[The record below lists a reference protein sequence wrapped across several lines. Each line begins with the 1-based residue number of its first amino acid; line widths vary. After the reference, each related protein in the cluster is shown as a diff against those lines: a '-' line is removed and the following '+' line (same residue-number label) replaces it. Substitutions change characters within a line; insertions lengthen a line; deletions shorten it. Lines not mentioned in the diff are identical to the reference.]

1 MMTQT
6 PPDGKRPP
14 DTYSVHWNRAGLA
27 LARWQ
32 VQKARFIRLR
42 RLSGW
47 RSLHARYWLG
57 AVIERQGARR
67 RSWA

>member
-6 PPDGKRPP
+6 HPGGKRPP
-14 DTYSVHWNRAGLA
+14 EPYTLHWNRAGLA

-42 RLSGW
+42 RLSCW
-47 RSLHARYWLG
+47 CSLHARQLLS

-67 RSWA
+67 RSWT